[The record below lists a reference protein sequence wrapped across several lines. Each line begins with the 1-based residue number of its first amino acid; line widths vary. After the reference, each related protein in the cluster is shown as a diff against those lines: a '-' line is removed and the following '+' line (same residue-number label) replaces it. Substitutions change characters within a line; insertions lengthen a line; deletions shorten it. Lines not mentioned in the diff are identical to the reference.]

1 LLAKILE
8 KDAHNYKD
16 KNLAI
21 FPLMKQHKTTSIS
34 LEYTKKKLK
43 MSPLFLSNITF
54 YSHFS
59 LILLHHWHHMHPQ
72 TRKTNQHHINPKII
86 SPS

>member
-1 LLAKILE
+1 VEKILE

-16 KNLAI
+16 KNLGI
-21 FPLMKQHKTTSIS
+21 FSLMKQHKTTSIS
-34 LEYTKKKLK
+34 LEYTKQKSK
-43 MSPLFLSNITF
+43 MNLLFLSNITF

-59 LILLHHWHHMHPQ
+59 LILLHHWHHLHPQ
-72 TRKTNQHHINPKII
+72 IRKTKLHHINRKII